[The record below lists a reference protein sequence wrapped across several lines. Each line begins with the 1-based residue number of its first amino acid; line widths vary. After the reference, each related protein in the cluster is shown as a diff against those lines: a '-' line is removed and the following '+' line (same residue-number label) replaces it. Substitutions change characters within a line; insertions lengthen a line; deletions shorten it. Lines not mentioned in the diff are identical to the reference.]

1 MKGRLR
7 PFRALCW
14 FRDFV
19 SIMRGFSSSLVN
31 QRPVRVRELCYL
43 TLARVF
49 ELNLP
54 CWAKVFTR
62 LNCVVLVGLSFFY
75 PFNAATLL
83 VPFVVFFKCLS
94 LLYPTVRMFIKL
106 YPFA

>member
-43 TLARVF
+43 TLARVL

-62 LNCVVLVGLSFFY
+62 LNFVVRVGLSFL
-75 PFNAATLL
+75 PFQRCD
-83 VPFVVFFKCLS
+83 FVGA
-94 LLYPTVRMFIKL
+94 VRCVL
-106 YPFA
+106 